1 MERAEQSTLWITAS
15 EDGAS
20 ATCVGVAPACKEL
33 RSGPNKSE
41 REPTSARST
50 NYGSGHLIPA
60 FHGTGRTF
68 SLLPSHPLDAASR
81 SIDAP
86 LVSCLRGKVPRPK
99 MVSSNQKRFQ
109 LCFVRNSPRGT
120 SEPRVFHPKREPRPS
135 PPRWGAGSRESSFG
149 GVRRAFCYEGS
160 VSQIHGRGQNF
171 LHGTSCCGIF
181 ATPGEY
187 FSPIT
192 LLGDF
197 PVRMSQIEHVGG
209 RAHGRR
215 DDSIDCD
222 SGVRCRFCAGP
233 LGHQA
238 RPPRRCEIE
247 EGTVSDFTSSPNQ
260 ACYLAITRTANL
272 RYGKPRPAGSSP
284 RAGRALTRSAPCL
297 ICALG

>member
-1 MERAEQSTLWITAS
+1 LERAEQSTLWITAS

-68 SLLPSHPLDAASR
+68 SLLPSHPSDAASR

-86 LVSCLRGKVPRPK
+86 LVSCLRGKVPRPN

-135 PPRWGAGSRESSFG
+135 PPRWGAGSREPSFG
-149 GVRRAFCYEGS
+149 GVRRDRQWWRCGS
-160 VSQIHGRGQNF
+160 AGRTRWLRLSEQNF
-171 LHGTSCCGIF
+171 RVDKWSL
-181 ATPGEY
+181 
-187 FSPIT
+187 
-192 LLGDF
+192 
-197 PVRMSQIEHVGG
+197 
-209 RAHGRR
+209 
-215 DDSIDCD
+215 
-222 SGVRCRFCAGP
+222 CRG
-233 LGHQA
+233 
-238 RPPRRCEIE
+238 
-247 EGTVSDFTSSPNQ
+247 
-260 ACYLAITRTANL
+260 
-272 RYGKPRPAGSSP
+272 
-284 RAGRALTRSAPCL
+284 
-297 ICALG
+297 

>member
-1 MERAEQSTLWITAS
+1 MQRAEQSTLWITAS

-68 SLLPSHPLDAASR
+68 SLLPSHPLDAASC
-81 SIDAP
+81 SIDASLG
-86 LVSCLRGKVPRPK
+86 LVLERQSSHDVP
-99 MVSSNQKRFQ
+99 
-109 LCFVRNSPRGT
+109 
-120 SEPRVFHPKREPRPS
+120 
-135 PPRWGAGSRESSFG
+135 
-149 GVRRAFCYEGS
+149 
-160 VSQIHGRGQNF
+160 
-171 LHGTSCCGIF
+171 HGTSCCGIF
-181 ATPGEY
+181 ATLGEY
-187 FSPIT
+187 FCPIT

-197 PVRMSQIEHVGG
+197 PVRMSQLEHVGG
-209 RAHGRR
+209 RAHGCR

-238 RPPRRCEIE
+238 KPLRRCEIE
-247 EGTVSDFTSSPNQ
+247 KGTVSDFTSALLLLTGVARGQVP
-260 ACYLAITRTANL
+260 ATPDTAF
-272 RYGKPRPAGSSP
+272 G
-284 RAGRALTRSAPCL
+284 
-297 ICALG
+297 

>member
-1 MERAEQSTLWITAS
+1 MPLQRLERAEQSTVWITAS
-15 EDGAS
+15 EDGAP

-135 PPRWGAGSRESSFG
+135 PPRWGAGVSG
-149 GVRRAFCYEGS
+149 TLIWWCTKGTCYEGS
-160 VSQIHGRGQNF
+160 VRKFTG
-171 LHGTSCCGIF
+171 
-181 ATPGEY
+181 A
-187 FSPIT
+187 
-192 LLGDF
+192 
-197 PVRMSQIEHVGG
+197 
-209 RAHGRR
+209 AK
-215 DDSIDCD
+215 
-222 SGVRCRFCAGP
+222 
-233 LGHQA
+233 
-238 RPPRRCEIE
+238 
-247 EGTVSDFTSSPNQ
+247 TSSRNVVLWDF
-260 ACYLAITRTANL
+260 CDTWRIF
-272 RYGKPRPAGSSP
+272 
-284 RAGRALTRSAPCL
+284 
-297 ICALG
+297 

>member
-1 MERAEQSTLWITAS
+1 LERAEQSTLWITAS

-68 SLLPSHPLDAASR
+68 SLLPSHPLDAASG

-120 SEPRVFHPKREPRPS
+120 SEPRVLSPKTRT
-135 PPRWGAGSRESSFG
+135 PPESAALGGGLNRCALVGPGRHLSIRRWCR
-149 GVRRAFCYEGS
+149 CW
-160 VSQIHGRGQNF
+160 
-171 LHGTSCCGIF
+171 CW
-181 ATPGEY
+181 
-187 FSPIT
+187 
-192 LLGDF
+192 LLA
-197 PVRMSQIEHVGG
+197 V
-209 RAHGRR
+209 A
-215 DDSIDCD
+215 
-222 SGVRCRFCAGP
+222 RCKTCLTAS
-233 LGHQA
+233 
-238 RPPRRCEIE
+238 RPPFRNDAEWFVRVPKPIVAAAARQRC
-247 EGTVSDFTSSPNQ
+247 
-260 ACYLAITRTANL
+260 AH
-272 RYGKPRPAGSSP
+272 
-284 RAGRALTRSAPCL
+284 
-297 ICALG
+297 CA

>member
-1 MERAEQSTLWITAS
+1 MQRAEQSTLWITAS

-135 PPRWGAGSRESSFG
+135 PPRWGAGSREPSFG
-149 GVRRAFCYEGS
+149 GVRRDRQWWRCGS
-160 VSQIHGRGQNF
+160 
-171 LHGTSCCGIF
+171 
-181 ATPGEY
+181 
-187 FSPIT
+187 
-192 LLGDF
+192 
-197 PVRMSQIEHVGG
+197 
-209 RAHGRR
+209 
-215 DDSIDCD
+215 
-222 SGVRCRFCAGP
+222 
-233 LGHQA
+233 
-238 RPPRRCEIE
+238 
-247 EGTVSDFTSSPNQ
+247 
-260 ACYLAITRTANL
+260 
-272 RYGKPRPAGSSP
+272 
-284 RAGRALTRSAPCL
+284 AGRKSWRLRPNRSGKKKVAGGASFWIWLL
-297 ICALG
+297 IC

>member
-1 MERAEQSTLWITAS
+1 LERAEQSTLWITAS

-109 LCFVRNSPRGT
+109 LCFVRNSPRRT

-135 PPRWGAGSRESSFG
+135 PPRWGAGSREPSFG
-149 GVRRAFCYEGS
+149 GVRRAFVTRSS

-171 LHGTSCCGIF
+171 LTERRAVGFLRHLANILARSHCWAIF
-181 ATPGEY
+181 LFEC
-187 FSPIT
+187 
-192 LLGDF
+192 
-197 PVRMSQIEHVGG
+197 H
-209 RAHGRR
+209 
-215 DDSIDCD
+215 
-222 SGVRCRFCAGP
+222 
-233 LGHQA
+233 
-238 RPPRRCEIE
+238 
-247 EGTVSDFTSSPNQ
+247 N
-260 ACYLAITRTANL
+260 
-272 RYGKPRPAGSSP
+272 
-284 RAGRALTRSAPCL
+284 
-297 ICALG
+297 

>member
-1 MERAEQSTLWITAS
+1 MQRAEQSTLWITAS

-68 SLLPSHPLDAASR
+68 SLLPSHPLNAASR
-81 SIDAP
+81 STDAP
-86 LVSCLRGKVPRPK
+86 LVSCLRGKVPRPN

-135 PPRWGAGSRESSFG
+135 PSALG
-149 GVRRAFCYEGS
+149 GGFSGTLLWCCTKGFCYEGF

-171 LHGTSCCGIF
+171 LTERRAVGFLRHLTNIF
-181 ATPGEY
+181 AR
-187 FSPIT
+187 S
-192 LLGDF
+192 
-197 PVRMSQIEHVGG
+197 H
-209 RAHGRR
+209 
-215 DDSIDCD
+215 CW
-222 SGVRCRFCAGP
+222 
-233 LGHQA
+233 
-238 RPPRRCEIE
+238 
-247 EGTVSDFTSSPNQ
+247 
-260 ACYLAITRTANL
+260 AIFLFECHN
-272 RYGKPRPAGSSP
+272 
-284 RAGRALTRSAPCL
+284 
-297 ICALG
+297 

>member
-1 MERAEQSTLWITAS
+1 LERAEQSTLWITAS
-15 EDGAS
+15 EVGAS

-135 PPRWGAGSRESSFG
+135 PPRWGAGSREPSFG
-149 GVRRAFCYEGS
+149 VVRRAFVTRAPFRKFTGAAK
-160 VSQIHGRGQNF
+160 
-171 LHGTSCCGIF
+171 TSSRNVVLWDFCD
-181 ATPGEY
+181 TWQM
-187 FSPIT
+187 FSPDHIAGRFCCSDVAIRT
-192 LLGDF
+192 RGG
-197 PVRMSQIEHVGG
+197 VRM
-209 RAHGRR
+209 
-215 DDSIDCD
+215 
-222 SGVRCRFCAGP
+222 GVEAILLIVILTSWP
-233 LGHQA
+233 
-238 RPPRRCEIE
+238 
-247 EGTVSDFTSSPNQ
+247 VS
-260 ACYLAITRTANL
+260 CWTAW
-272 RYGKPRPAGSSP
+272 P
-284 RAGRALTRSAPCL
+284 
-297 ICALG
+297 

>member
-1 MERAEQSTLWITAS
+1 LERAEQSTLWITAS
-15 EDGAS
+15 EVGAS

-109 LCFVRNSPRGT
+109 LCFVRNSP
-120 SEPRVFHPKREPRPS
+120 
-135 PPRWGAGSRESSFG
+135 
-149 GVRRAFCYEGS
+149 
-160 VSQIHGRGQNF
+160 QNF
-171 LHGTSCCGIF
+171 LTERRAVGFLRHLANVF
-181 ATPGEY
+181 AR
-187 FSPIT
+187 SHCWAI
-192 LLGDF
+192 LLFGC
-197 PVRMSQIEHVGG
+197 RNQNTWG

-215 DDSIDCD
+215 GNSIDCD
-222 SGVRCRFCAGP
+222 SDFVAGFVLDRLAMRRRRFDAEKSKTK
-233 LGHQA
+233 L
-238 RPPRRCEIE
+238 
-247 EGTVSDFTSSPNQ
+247 
-260 ACYLAITRTANL
+260 
-272 RYGKPRPAGSSP
+272 
-284 RAGRALTRSAPCL
+284 
-297 ICALG
+297 